1 MTATGSLMVTRY
13 GVETLASAE
22 MVPEIAHALA
32 NRVEVG
38 ISLARE
44 DAKSLFVLR
53 PFGCAVQVVN
63 ATGAHLGT
71 YADVG
76 RAIECAWA
84 SPWWEE

>member
-1 MTATGSLMVTRY
+1 MTVAGSLMVTRY

-44 DAKSLFVLR
+44 DMAPLFVLR
-53 PFGCAVQVVN
+53 PFGCAVQVVD
-63 ATGAHLGT
+63 ATGTHLGT
-71 YADVG
+71 YADVT
-76 RAIECAWA
+76 RAIEAAWA
-84 SPWWEE
+84 SPWWE